1 MKKESGIATLIV
13 ESCKGVI
20 SGFKGTPLRTDF
32 AANASKIQCWLI
44 LNRSSS
50 FFSAFRIGFIMGIM
64 R

>member
-32 AANASKIQCWLI
+32 AANASKIQCCVI
-44 LNRSSS
+44 CQGANED
-50 FFSAFRIGFIMGIM
+50 FIA
-64 R
+64 